1 MRPWK
6 AKTTAMPM
14 MLVAMTWRQSRKK
27 KMLATYSPA
36 DLYGDWCSYG
46 WACGAYTIPDGSTEI
61 PAAATDGAAL
71 MTMEMIPFRGLTPRR
86 GLQLNAVIAKP
97 MMVKDQKVHGR
108 RDRQC
113 PLLGGGHCMHGGE
126 QSLPVAKRYQFSTCP
141 LIRAWW

>member
-1 MRPWK
+1 M
-6 AKTTAMPM
+6 
-14 MLVAMTWRQSRKK
+14 
-27 KMLATYSPA
+27 ATYSPA

-108 RDRQC
+108 CDRKC
-113 PLLGGGHCMHGGE
+113 PLPTLSRWSLWCNHC
-126 QSLPVAKRYQFSTCP
+126 P
-141 LIRAWW
+141 